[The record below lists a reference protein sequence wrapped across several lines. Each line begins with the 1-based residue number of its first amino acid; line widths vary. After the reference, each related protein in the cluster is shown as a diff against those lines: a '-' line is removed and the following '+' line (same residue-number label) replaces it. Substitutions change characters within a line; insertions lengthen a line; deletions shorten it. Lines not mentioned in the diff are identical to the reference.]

1 MIRNAYLKKV
11 EAKLEDW
18 EEELSRLGAKAEKA
32 EASARAIYVEQMALV
47 RSRQKAALARIRDV
61 RDAGADNWGK
71 FKSGVDESMSDL
83 KKTVEE
89 AVEKLRKIA

>member
-1 MIRNAYLKKV
+1 VIRKAYLKRV

-32 EASARAIYVEQMALV
+32 EASARVIYVEQMALV
-47 RSRQKAALARIRDV
+47 RSRQKAALARIRDL
-61 RDAGADNWGK
+61 RDARADNWGK

-83 KKTVEE
+83 KKTIEE
-89 AVEKLRKIA
+89 AIEKLRKIA